1 MFTIIFKLVGY
12 DISSGEHDYK
22 VTIDEPDSFLTE
34 KHIIDSFTIPGVID
48 IDTINMIRFIYKGS
62 TLSLDK
68 THIMVDNDNVLNI
81 HVFTSSME
89 IRRKLV
95 ENIFTSLKIF
105 LDEKPLPEKIILPEV
120 IEEKEIMT
128 DDVIEGMNTNIV
140 KLFSDEDF
148 TNLLRIILNK
158 PHLLNI
164 ASSYIQHGD
173 VVKIQPPDNPTDF
186 VFTYV
191 SGANR
196 DQSRLAHETEIT
208 RTFENGLDRFRI
220 ATFTYMEQYDK
231 VIDIMKKLNVDIVG
245 YEDEIKNLLCKFKG
259 HLNLTLRCI
268 LISVFDL

>member
-12 DISSGEHDYK
+12 DISSGEHDYQ
-22 VTIDEPDSFLTE
+22 VTIDEPHSYLTE

-48 IDTINMIRFIYKGS
+48 IDMIKMIRFIYKGT

-68 THIMVDNDNVLNI
+68 IHVMVGNDDVLII

-89 IRRKLV
+89 IRRILV

-105 LDEKPLPEKIILPEV
+105 LEDKTPEV
-120 IEEKEIMT
+120 IEEKEVMT
-128 DDVIEGMNTNIV
+128 DEIIEEMNTNIV

-173 VVKIQPPDNPTDF
+173 VVKVQQPDN
-186 VFTYV
+186 
-191 SGANR
+191 
-196 DQSRLAHETEIT
+196 II
-208 RTFENGLDRFRI
+208 LDGI
-220 ATFTYMEQYDK
+220 FTYMEQYDK
-231 VIDIMKKLNVDIVG
+231 IIDIMKKLNVDIVG
-245 YEDEIKNLLCKFKG
+245 HEDEIKKLLCRFKG
-259 HLNLTLRCI
+259 HLNLTLRRI
-268 LISVFDL
+268 LCSIFDLQK

>member
-22 VTIDEPDSFLTE
+22 VTIDEPHSYLTE

-62 TLSLDK
+62 TLSLEK
-68 THIMVDNDNVLNI
+68 THILVENDDVIII

-95 ENIFTSLKIF
+95 ENIFTSLKI
-105 LDEKPLPEKIILPEV
+105 LLEDKTLEEKILPEV

-128 DDVIEGMNTNIV
+128 DDIIEEMNTNIV

-148 TNLLRIILNK
+148 TNLLRIIINK

-173 VVKIQPPDNPTDF
+173 VVKVQPLENHVDY
-186 VFTYV
+186 VFTY
-191 SGANR
+191 
-196 DQSRLAHETEIT
+196 I
-208 RTFENGLDRFRI
+208 
-220 ATFTYMEQYDK
+220 EQYDK
-231 VIDIMKKLNVDIVG
+231 VIDILKKLNVDITA

-259 HLNLTLRCI
+259 HLNLTLRSI
-268 LISVFDL
+268 LLSKFDL